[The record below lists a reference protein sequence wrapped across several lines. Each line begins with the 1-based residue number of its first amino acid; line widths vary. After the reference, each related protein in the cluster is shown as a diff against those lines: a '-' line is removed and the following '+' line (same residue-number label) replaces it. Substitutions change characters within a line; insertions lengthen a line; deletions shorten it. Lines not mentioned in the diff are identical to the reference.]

1 MKKKIKVLHVI
12 GGGEFGGAEQY
23 LITLLRN
30 MDRQDFH
37 IVVACL
43 FGAPLAGRLA
53 AEGFP
58 HRVFPMAGKLDL
70 KVIFRLSDY
79 IKENCFDIVHT
90 HGVRANLVGRLAARK
105 AGIKNIVTTIHSNL
119 EYDYP
124 RKLDLY
130 VNKIS
135 EKLTLPLTKH
145 FITVS
150 EDLAGYVCEKYGISK
165 RRVSVIYN
173 GLELNKYFFSEA
185 KRAQIRKQFKIADNE
200 TLLAVISRLHPVKGH
215 SILFYA
221 FEQLVRDF
229 PFLKLLIVGTGPEK
243 KRLEEQ
249 ARELGIAGNVIF
261 AGFRKDIPEVL
272 TAVDIVVQPSL
283 SEGFGLSII
292 EAMAMEKPVVA
303 SAVGGVPEI
312 IKNRVN
318 GLLVPPGDPI
328 ALSEAITS
336 VLELPG
342 LARELARTG
351 RETVEKKFTAE
362 AMARKT
368 AEVYEKLVRRRARK
382 MQRGKKA

>member
-1 MKKKIKVLHVI
+1 M
-12 GGGEFGGAEQY
+12 
-23 LITLLRN
+23 
-30 MDRQDFH
+30 
-37 IVVACL
+37 
-43 FGAPLAGRLA
+43 
-53 AEGFP
+53 
-58 HRVFPMAGKLDL
+58 
-70 KVIFRLSDY
+70 
-79 IKENCFDIVHT
+79 
-90 HGVRANLVGRLAARK
+90 
-105 AGIKNIVTTIHSNL
+105 
-119 EYDYP
+119 
-124 RKLDLY
+124 
-130 VNKIS
+130 
-135 EKLTLPLTKH
+135 
-145 FITVS
+145 
-150 EDLAGYVCEKYGISK
+150 
-165 RRVSVIYN
+165 
-173 GLELNKYFFSEA
+173 
-185 KRAQIRKQFKIADNE
+185 
-200 TLLAVISRLHPVKGH
+200 HPVKGH

-342 LARELARTG
+342 LARELARSG